1 MISELLKNLSIL
13 KKFLFINS
21 IFFTIIGLFTF
32 IYLKNVQPN
41 LIKKKSSNHI
51 EVINNTI
58 DNLIRLDVKFVEE
71 DIRKFLFSTRFLFQN
86 LDRVIFFDEKLN
98 LVGDTDTLDLD
109 PRSFSK
115 RLDTVELEILND
127 KKTKEI
133 TEKKNINIGK
143 KNAVSLK
150 DILFNY
156 AGSKNFGIPF
166 TFTQEEF
173 NKFKLTTIK
182 NVMLNEKNIGYL
194 AITEN
199 ANDIKAA
206 IDERK
211 TFVIRTAIAVGIVIF
226 IFSFVLNRYFL
237 KPIKNLVSYT
247 KTIKDKNPKTTSIDR
262 LKLRNDELGLLS
274 NSLDDMTSE
283 LQKRISH
290 AENFST
296 DLVHEIRNPLA
307 SLKSASEI
315 LHDTNDINQRAKLI
329 NILSHDVQRIER
341 LITDY
346 SQMLKDEVA
355 LSKEKIKK
363 LDIEP
368 IMKSVVDDFNNI
380 YGFKK
385 GIKISYENDKKEKY
399 YINGIENRI
408 EQIIANLLDN
418 AISFSEDNKEVI
430 VKVLKSK
437 NNEVVVNVL
446 DEGLGFKEKD
456 TNRIFKRFYSNRP
469 DKFGEHSGLGL
480 NIVKN
485 LVDLH
490 NATIKASNRT
500 DQRGAKVEI
509 IFPQAWS
516 VLLIN

>member
-1 MISELLKNLSIL
+1 MLSNLLKNLSIL
-13 KKFLFINS
+13 KKFLFINL
-21 IFFTIIGLFTF
+21 IFFTIIGIFLF

-58 DNLIRLDVKFVEE
+58 DNLTRLNVEFVED

-86 LDRVIFFDEKLN
+86 LDRVIFFDNQLN
-98 LVGDTDTLDLD
+98 LIGDTDTLDLD
-109 PRSFSK
+109 PRSFSQ
-115 RLDTVELEILND
+115 RLDIVEFEVLTE

-133 TEKKNINIGK
+133 TEKKNIDVGN
-143 KNAVSLK
+143 NNVVSLN
-150 DILFNY
+150 DVLLNY
-156 AGSKNFGIPF
+156 ASSKNFGTPF

-182 NVMLNEKNIGYL
+182 NVMQKGENIGYL

-199 ANDIKAA
+199 ANDVKAA

-211 TFVIRTAIAVGIVIF
+211 TFVIRTALAIGLVIL

-237 KPIKNLVSYT
+237 KPIKNLVTYT
-247 KTIKDKNPKTTSIDR
+247 ETIRNKDPKVTNLDI
-262 LKLRNDELGLLS
+262 LKKRNDELGLLS
-274 NSLDDMTSE
+274 KSLDDMTNE
-283 LQKRISH
+283 LTKRISH

-315 LHDTNDINQRAKLI
+315 LHDTTDVEQRIKLI
-329 NILSHDVQRIER
+329 DILSHDVQRIER

-368 IMKSVVDDFNNI
+368 IIKSVVDDFNNI
-380 YGFKK
+380 YKLK
-385 GIKISYENDKKEKY
+385 RGINISYSNDGKNKY
-399 YINGIENRI
+399 LINGIENRI
-408 EQIIANLLDN
+408 EQIVANLLDN
-418 AISFSEDNKEVI
+418 AISFSGDNKDVI
-430 VKVLKSK
+430 VKVSK
-437 NNEVVVNVL
+437 LENDKVSINIL
-446 DEGLGFKEKD
+446 DEGQGFKEKD
-456 TNRIFKRFYSNRP
+456 TNKIFKRFYSNRP
-469 DKFGEHSGLGL
+469 DKFGQHSGLGL

-490 NATIKASNRT
+490 NATIRASNRL
-500 DQRGAKVEI
+500 DKKGASMEI
-509 IFPQAWS
+509 IFPNA
-516 VLLIN
+516 

>member
-1 MISELLKNLSIL
+1 MFSNLLKRLSIL
-13 KKFLFINS
+13 KKFLFINFV
-21 IFFTIIGLFTF
+21 FFTIIGLFTF
-32 IYLKNVQPN
+32 AYLKNVQPN

-58 DNLIRLDVKFVEE
+58 DNLIRIDVKFKEE
-71 DIRKFLFSTRFLFQN
+71 DIRRFLFSTRFLFQN
-86 LDRVIFFDEKLN
+86 LDRVLFFDNELN

-109 PRSFSK
+109 PRSFSS
-115 RLDTVELEILND
+115 RLDTVELEILNE

-133 TEKKNINIGK
+133 TEKKNINIGT
-143 KNAVSLK
+143 NNTVSLK

-156 AGSKNFGIPF
+156 AASKNYGTPY

-173 NKFKLTTIK
+173 NKFKLTTMK
-182 NVMLNEKNIGYL
+182 NVMQNGQNIGYL

-211 TFVIRTAIAVGIVIF
+211 TFVIRTAIAVGIVVL

-247 KTIKDKNPKTTSIDR
+247 KTIKDKSLKTTNIEA

-274 NSLDDMTSE
+274 NSLDDMTLE
-283 LQKRISH
+283 LQKRITQ

-315 LHDTNDINQRAKLI
+315 LHDTNDINQRIKLI
-329 NILSHDVQRIER
+329 DILSHDVQRIER

-346 SQMLKDEVA
+346 SQILKDEVA

-363 LDIEP
+363 IDLEP
-368 IMKSVVDDFNNI
+368 IIKSVVDDFNNI
-380 YGFKK
+380 HKYKRK
-385 GIKISYENDKKEKY
+385 IKISYENDKKNKY
-399 YINGIENRI
+399 FINGIENRV

-418 AISFSEDNKEVI
+418 AVSFSEDNKEIV
-430 VKVLKSK
+430 VKVSKSK
-437 NNEVVVNVL
+437 DKQVMVNIL
-446 DEGLGFKEKD
+446 DEGIGFKEKD
-456 TNRIFKRFYSNRP
+456 TNKVFKRFYSNRP
-469 DKFGEHSGLGL
+469 DKFGQHSGLGL

-490 NATIKASNRT
+490 NATINASNRI
-500 DQRGAKVEI
+500 DKKGANMEIMFPKV
-509 IFPQAWS
+509 
-516 VLLIN
+516 

>member
-1 MISELLKNLSIL
+1 MLSNLLKNLSIL
-13 KKFLFINS
+13 KKFLFINL

-32 IYLKNVQPN
+32 IYINNVQPN

-58 DNLIRLDVKFVEE
+58 DNLTRLNVKFVEE
-71 DIRKFLFSTRFLFQN
+71 DIRSFLFSTRFLFQN
-86 LDRVIFFDEKLN
+86 LDRVIFFDNELN

-115 RLDTVELEILND
+115 RLDTVELEILNE

-133 TEKKNINIGK
+133 TEKKNIDIG
-143 KNAVSLK
+143 NENTVSLN
-150 DILFNY
+150 DVLLNY
-156 AGSKNFGIPF
+156 AASKNFGIPF

-182 NVMLNEKNIGYL
+182 NVMQNGKNIGYL

-199 ANDIKAA
+199 ANDVKAA

-211 TFVIRTAIAVGIVIF
+211 SFIIRTAIAVGLVIL

-247 KTIKDKNPKTTSIDR
+247 KTIKNKNTKTTNIDI

-274 NSLDDMTSE
+274 NSLDDMTLE
-283 LQKRISH
+283 LQKRITH

-315 LHDTNDINQRAKLI
+315 LHDTNDVNQRIKLI
-329 NILSHDVQRIER
+329 DILSHDVQRIER

-346 SQMLKDEVA
+346 SQILKDEVA

-368 IMKSVVDDFNNI
+368 IVISVVDDFNNI
-380 YGFKK
+380 YKLK
-385 GIKISYENDKKEKY
+385 RGITISYENDNKNKY
-399 YINGIENRI
+399 FVNGIENRI

-418 AISFSEDNKEVI
+418 AVSFSQDNKEVN
-430 VKVLKSK
+430 VKVSKSNSK
-437 NNEVVVNVL
+437 EVIINIL
-446 DEGLGFKEKD
+446 DEGQGFKEKD
-456 TNRIFKRFYSNRP
+456 TTKIFNRFYSNRP
-469 DKFGEHSGLGL
+469 DKFGQHSGLGL

-490 NATIKASNRT
+490 NATIKASNRL
-500 DQRGAKVEI
+500 DQKGASMEI
-509 IFPQAWS
+509 IFPK
-516 VLLIN
+516 V

>member
-1 MISELLKNLSIL
+1 MFGNLLKNLSIL
-13 KKFLFINS
+13 KKFLFINLL
-21 IFFTIIGLFTF
+21 FFTIIGLFTF

-58 DNLIRLDVKFVEE
+58 DNLKRLDIKFVEE

-86 LDRVIFFDEKLN
+86 LDRVIFFDNNLN

-109 PRSFSK
+109 PRAFSS
-115 RLDTVELEILND
+115 RLDIVELEILNE

-133 TEKKNINIGK
+133 TEKKNINIGND
-143 KNAVSLK
+143 NAVSLN
-150 DILFNY
+150 DILYNY
-156 AGSKNFGIPF
+156 SSSKNFGTPF
-166 TFTQEEF
+166 TFTQDEF
-173 NKFKLTTIK
+173 NRFKLTTIK
-182 NVMLNEKNIGYL
+182 NVMRKDQNIGYL

-206 IDERK
+206 VDERK
-211 TFVIRTAIAVGIVIF
+211 TFIIRTAIAVGLVIL

-247 KTIKDKNPKTTSIDR
+247 ETIKNKDPKTTSIKS
-262 LKLRNDELGLLS
+262 LKSRNDELGLLS
-274 NSLDDMTSE
+274 NSLDDMTNQ
-283 LQKRISH
+283 LQRRIAQ

-315 LHDTNDINQRAKLI
+315 LHDTTDINQRIKLI
-329 NILSHDVQRIER
+329 DILSHDVQRIER

-346 SQMLKDEVA
+346 SQILKDEVA

-368 IMKSVVDDFNNI
+368 IIKSVVDDFNNI
-380 YGFKK
+380 YKLK
-385 GIKISYENDKKEKY
+385 RGIKISYKSDGKNKY
-399 YINGIENRI
+399 FINGIENRI
-408 EQIIANLLDN
+408 QQIIANLLDN
-418 AISFSEDNKEVI
+418 AISFSEDNQNVL
-430 VKVLKSK
+430 VKVSK
-437 NNEVVVNVL
+437 QDNNKVSINIL
-446 DEGLGFKEKD
+446 DEGRGFKEKD
-456 TNRIFKRFYSNRP
+456 TNKIFKRFYSNRP
-469 DKFGEHSGLGL
+469 DKFGQHSGLGL

-490 NATIKASNRT
+490 NASIKASNRE
-500 DQRGAKVEI
+500 DRKGANMEI
-509 IFPQAWS
+509 IFPR
-516 VLLIN
+516 V

>member
-1 MISELLKNLSIL
+1 MLSNFLKNLSIL
-13 KKFLFINS
+13 KKFLFINF
-21 IFFTIIGLFTF
+21 IFFTVIGLFTF
-32 IYLKNVQPN
+32 IYLINVQPN

-58 DNLIRLDVKFVEE
+58 DNLIRLDVKFIEE
-71 DIRKFLFSTRFLFQN
+71 DIRSFLFSTRFLFQN
-86 LDRVIFFDEKLN
+86 LDRVIFFDNKLN

-109 PRSFSK
+109 PRSFTT
-115 RLDTVELEILND
+115 RLDTVELEILNEE
-127 KKTKEI
+127 KTKEI
-133 TEKKNINIGK
+133 TEKKNIDIG
-143 KNAVSLK
+143 NNNSVSLK

-182 NVMLNEKNIGYL
+182 NVMLDGKNIGYL

-211 TFVIRTAIAVGIVIF
+211 SFIIRTAFAVGIVIL

-247 KTIKDKNPKTTSIDR
+247 KTIKNKNPKTTNIEN

-274 NSLDDMTSE
+274 NSLDDMTLE
-283 LQKRISH
+283 LQKRITH

-315 LHDTNDINQRAKLI
+315 LHDTTNIDQRIKLI
-329 NILSHDVQRIER
+329 DILSHDVQRIER

-368 IMKSVVDDFNNI
+368 IVKSVVEDFNNL
-380 YGFKK
+380 YKLKK
-385 GIKISYENDKKEKY
+385 GIKISYKNDGKNKY
-399 YINGIENRI
+399 FINGIENRI

-418 AISFSEDNKEVI
+418 AISFSENNKDVVVKVSKSNDNKVI
-430 VKVLKSK
+430 I
-437 NNEVVVNVL
+437 NIL
-446 DEGLGFKEKD
+446 DEGQGFKESD
-456 TNRIFKRFYSNRP
+456 TNKIFKRFYSNRP
-469 DKFGEHSGLGL
+469 DKFGQHSGLGL

-485 LVDLH
+485 LVSLH
-490 NATIKASNRT
+490 NASIKASNRI
-500 DQRGAKVEI
+500 DQKGASMEI
-509 IFPQAWS
+509 IFPK
-516 VLLIN
+516 I